1 MWSSEKMTTKTK
13 MLSTDS
19 DSSSRYAAKYSV
31 AALLPWVAATHSPTA
46 SPSPTHR
53 MTHAMFRDE
62 EPSASVPGRR
72 AAGRSGSGIV
82 LTVGGM
88 LTTSLGWRQG
98 RALLFAEFSLQEG
111 VECFLDDSAG
121 VVRGSAETRYAGP
134 W

>member
-1 MWSSEKMTTKTK
+1 MTTKTK

-31 AALLPWVAATHSPTA
+31 AAPLPRVAATHSPTA

-62 EPSASVPGRR
+62 EAPASVLGRR
-72 AAGRSGSGIV
+72 AAGCSGSGVV
-82 LTVGGM
+82 LTIGGM
-88 LTTSLGWRQG
+88 LTTFLVWRQG

-111 VECFLDDSAG
+111 VECFLDDSASL
-121 VVRGSAETRYAGP
+121 V
-134 W
+134 

>member
-1 MWSSEKMTTKTK
+1 MTTKTK

-62 EPSASVPGRR
+62 EPPALVFGRR
-72 AAGRSGSGIV
+72 TAGRFGSGDETKQKRYHAAMV
-82 LTVGGM
+82 PSNSGDSFRLPGK
-88 LTTSLGWRQG
+88 S
-98 RALLFAEFSLQEG
+98 FELQVMGTFE
-111 VECFLDDSAG
+111 
-121 VVRGSAETRYAGP
+121 VRDGK
-134 W
+134 